1 MLFKRDFSNQCQNQ
15 TWTNESHTT
24 LNVLNVKW
32 VQPHEGDLSAAYNT
46 SSHRKASLI
55 KEKN

>member
-1 MLFKRDFSNQCQNQ
+1 MLFNRDFSNQCQNQ
-15 TWTNESHTT
+15 TRTNESHTT

-32 VQPHEGDLSAAYNT
+32 VQPREGDLSAVYNT
-46 SSHRKASLI
+46 SSHRKTSLI